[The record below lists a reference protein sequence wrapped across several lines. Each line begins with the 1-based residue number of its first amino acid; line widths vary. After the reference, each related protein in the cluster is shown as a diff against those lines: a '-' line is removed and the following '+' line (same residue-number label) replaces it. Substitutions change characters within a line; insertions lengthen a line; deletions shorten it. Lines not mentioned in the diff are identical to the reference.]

1 MSETAYIGLG
11 SNLSDRINNLR
22 IAVDSI
28 SRENKIRVVKESGIY
43 ESEPMYLQEQPYFLN
58 MALEIETG
66 YSPSELLKS
75 LLMVERNIGRVRG
88 MKNGPRVIDID
99 ILYYNSKLIDTKT
112 LRIPHPL
119 LYERLFVLL
128 PLAELAGDF
137 VCPLKGKT
145 VNSLLQ
151 STGDKSHISPYD
163 IESVRVDATAAE

>member
-1 MSETAYIGLG
+1 MSKTVYIGLG
-11 SNLSDRINNLR
+11 SNLGDRIKNLR
-22 IAVDSI
+22 AAVDSI
-28 SRENKIRVVKESGIY
+28 SKENKIGVIKESGIY
-43 ESEPMYLQEQPYFLN
+43 ESEPMYIQDQPYFLN

-75 LLMVERNIGRVRG
+75 LLMIERTVGRVRET
-88 MKNGPRVIDID
+88 KNGPRVIDID
-99 ILYYNSKLIDTKT
+99 ILYYASKVIDTKT

-137 VCPLKGKT
+137 VCPVKGET

-151 STGDKSHISPYD
+151 STGDNSRISPYD
-163 IESVRVDATAAE
+163 IDSDPVDATAAE

>member
-1 MSETAYIGLG
+1 MSETVYIGLG
-11 SNLSDRINNLR
+11 SNLGDRINNLR

-28 SRENKIRVVKESGIY
+28 SSENKIRVIKESGIY
-43 ESEPMYLQEQPYFLN
+43 ESEPMYLQDQPYFLN

-75 LLMVERNIGRVRG
+75 LLMIEKSVGRVRG
-88 MKNGPRVIDID
+88 TKNGPRVIDID
-99 ILYYNSKLIDTKT
+99 ILYYDSKVIDTKT

-137 VCPLKGKT
+137 VCPVKGKT

-151 STGDKSHISPYD
+151 STEDKSHISPYH
-163 IESVRVDATAAE
+163 IEAEPVNVTVAD

>member
-11 SNLSDRINNLR
+11 SNLGDRMNNLR

-28 SRENKIRVVKESGIY
+28 SKEDKIRVIKESGIY

-66 YSPSELLKS
+66 YLPSELLSS
-75 LLMVERNIGRVRG
+75 LLMIEKTVGRVRG
-88 MKNGPRVIDID
+88 TKNGPRVIDID
-99 ILYYNSKLIDTKT
+99 ILYYNSRVIDTET

-128 PLAELAGDF
+128 PLAELVGDF
-137 VCPLKGKT
+137 VCPLTGKT
-145 VNSLLQ
+145 IKSLLQ
-151 STGDKSHISPYD
+151 STGDSSRISPYE
-163 IESVRVDATAAE
+163 IEAEPADTTVAE